1 MLRLEQAIWEE
12 PSEIHP
18 KEERVNVN
26 VNEIPGDNQDGRK
39 TPSKEFDSGQDK
51 GQIKKEKLSVVKRR

>member
-39 TPSKEFDSGQDK
+39 TPSKEFDSGQD
-51 GQIKKEKLSVVKRR
+51 